1 MKNLIVTLLVVL
13 CLTFQAAAQNVAT
26 HEAPSTV
33 VSAMLT
39 EPYIA
44 ALLSLVLLIASLI

>member
-1 MKNLIVTLLVVL
+1 MKNLIITFLVML
-13 CLTFQAAAQNVAT
+13 CLALQANGQQL
-26 HEAPSTV
+26 HESSAV

-44 ALLSLVLLIASLI
+44 ALLSLVLLIATLI

>member
-1 MKNLIVTLLVVL
+1 MNKIIVLIVVLLSLVS
-13 CLTFQAAAQNVAT
+13 QASANIAEA
-26 HEAPSTV
+26 HEGGAV
-33 VSAMLT
+33 VSAMLA